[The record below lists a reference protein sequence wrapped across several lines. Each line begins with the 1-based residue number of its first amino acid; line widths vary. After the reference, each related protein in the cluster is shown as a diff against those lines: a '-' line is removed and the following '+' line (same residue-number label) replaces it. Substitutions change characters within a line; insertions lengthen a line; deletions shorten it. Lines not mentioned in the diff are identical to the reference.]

1 MPPDSP
7 PPLGEEFSAD
17 LDIIHAA
24 IARGTLFNVIHR
36 DAIVKVD
43 VIVRKN
49 TAYRI
54 EEFRRRRIV
63 DVDGHPLWMIAPEDL
78 ILSKR
83 LWAKDSRSELQLR
96 DVRGILALQGAALDA
111 GYLDRW
117 ATSLSVDALLRE
129 VQP

>member
-1 MPPDSP
+1 
-7 PPLGEEFSAD
+7 
-17 LDIIHAA
+17 
-24 IARGTLFNVIHR
+24 VIHR

-78 ILSKR
+78 ILSKL